1 VGKYGEAAV
10 KAVKLI
16 ASEVV
21 DDPRK
26 AWENASSQVFGPAT
40 SSQEK
45 PCPRCAFIGLCE
57 EGKIRGV
64 PPINYGKSKKNKEY
78 ALIGLLILSKRPELA
93 SNPKILWDAVMKEC
107 INNKM
112 LEEPKHHN
120 QQMDVVTSLWN
131 HNLFTD

>member
-21 DDPRK
+21 CDPSK

-40 SSQEK
+40 SSQGK
-45 PCPRCAFIGLCE
+45 SCPRCTFLGLCE

-64 PPINYGKSKKNKEY
+64 PPINYGKSKKNKGY
-78 ALIGLLILSKRPELA
+78 ALIGLLMLSKRPELA
-93 SNPKILWDAVMKEC
+93 SNPKKLWEAVMEEC
-107 INNKM
+107 IKNKM
-112 LEEPKHHN
+112 LEKAIAYN

-131 HNLFTD
+131 HKLFTD